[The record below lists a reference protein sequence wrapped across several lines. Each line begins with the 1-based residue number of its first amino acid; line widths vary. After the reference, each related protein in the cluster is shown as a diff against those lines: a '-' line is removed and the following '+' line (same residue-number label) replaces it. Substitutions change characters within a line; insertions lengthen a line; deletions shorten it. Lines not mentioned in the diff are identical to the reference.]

1 MIKMTD
7 PRSIPDKNVVMIGGS
22 GVSGFYE
29 ETSEEFEHWNIR
41 ATPRS
46 AWVGMAISCYVQF
59 G

>member
-1 MIKMTD
+1 MTD
-7 PRSIPDKNVVMIGGS
+7 PRSIPDKNFVMIGGS

-29 ETSEEFEHWNIR
+29 ETSEEFEYWNVR